1 MTSYAKGTKT
11 SARNSRFEIMR
22 TLERFEVENTSETIA
37 GGFRADTKAPVNMWR
52 LEFEYDNR
60 QVRFDMDANDGT
72 DQQVRERYRTLLI
85 HIKSQL
91 AAVETGFI
99 KPEHAF
105 LMDTLIPVTR
115 DGMTVAVPAREALAP
130 MLLDAARTGKPL
142 PPLLPYFED

>member
-1 MTSYAKGTKT
+1 MSYAKGTKT

-22 TLERFEVENTSETIA
+22 TLARFEVENTSETTASGYHKETGERI
-37 GGFRADTKAPVNMWR
+37 DVWR
-52 LEFEYDNR
+52 LEFEYDKR
-60 QVRFDMDANDGT
+60 QVRFDMDAGDGT
-72 DQQVRERYRTLLI
+72 DQQLRERYRTLLI
-85 HIKSQL
+85 PIKSQL

-115 DGMTVAVPAREALAP
+115 DGMTVAIPAREALAS

-142 PPLLPYFED
+142 PPLLPHFTE